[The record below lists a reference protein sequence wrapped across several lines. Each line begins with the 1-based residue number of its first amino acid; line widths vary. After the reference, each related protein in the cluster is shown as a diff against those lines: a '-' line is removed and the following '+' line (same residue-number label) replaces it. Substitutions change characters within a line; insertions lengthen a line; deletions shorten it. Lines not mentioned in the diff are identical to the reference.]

1 LDSGEFTLEQILR
14 EDELLQ
20 EVKSVHPQLID
31 FLAQSTSISTLIDY
45 LACVDGGTSATYNNN
60 NNNSTSADYGDEDG
74 IEYVS
79 SMDVQENFQH
89 DGAEV
94 KVHKD
99 FFCFEGDNDNN
110 NNGNHCPIIA
120 STHHVGTTGEI
131 DQNAMEIEEKVS
143 DGRKPEAR
151 CQGGKNLLTNA
162 TDYDNSPFMFIEEES
177 NNYNSK
183 SNDNDDDEE
192 YLTLRRIRY
201 PYMACEIVCC
211 ENPRILD
218 IFVYGKNELS
228 GITLLDQFFTILE
241 LSPDKLD
248 DRHAGYFEKVCA
260 VALCI
265 SFRGA
270 QEKETVNC
278 FVYCSISLSTLLL
291 FPFPSFNVDYHSSV
305 ANSYET
311 SHRLHQPAR
320 IGTF

>member
-1 LDSGEFTLEQILR
+1 
-14 EDELLQ
+14 
-20 EVKSVHPQLID
+20 
-31 FLAQSTSISTLIDY
+31 
-45 LACVDGGTSATYNNN
+45 
-60 NNNSTSADYGDEDG
+60 
-74 IEYVS
+74 
-79 SMDVQENFQH
+79 
-89 DGAEV
+89 
-94 KVHKD
+94 
-99 FFCFEGDNDNN
+99 
-110 NNGNHCPIIA
+110 
-120 STHHVGTTGEI
+120 
-131 DQNAMEIEEKVS
+131 
-143 DGRKPEAR
+143 
-151 CQGGKNLLTNA
+151 
-162 TDYDNSPFMFIEEES
+162 MFIEEES